1 MGVEGIFH
9 PLKGLEIRE
18 SEEHTVSSV
27 PAGGEKVETISFG
40 DGYIMLGMPKVWTE
54 TADAS
59 VELLYGGLNEFTV
72 KVSNS
77 GGSDKD
83 VVVKYDVALYR
94 GA

>member
-1 MGVEGIFH
+1 MGFKGIYH
-9 PLKGLEIRE
+9 PLKGLKIRGDNKY
-18 SEEHTVSSV
+18 TVESV
-27 PAGGEKVETISFG
+27 PASGEKIVTISFG

-59 VELLYGGLNEFTV
+59 VELLNGGINEFTV

-77 GGSDKD
+77 AGSAQN
-83 VVVKYDVALYR
+83 VVVEYDVILYK